1 MMKAHDIRAALSSVP
16 QLTLTSSTT
25 AAEADAAF
33 PMLAS
38 FNQGGIFVGTFSGQ
52 SPWERH
58 PHGDELLHVLEG
70 EVNITILTED
80 GPAQTTLCTG
90 HIFVVPK
97 GLWHR
102 QRARVAVS
110 LLSATPQP
118 TEVSLAE
125 DPRRHA

>member
-1 MMKAHDIRAALSSVP
+1 MQAHDIRAALSSVP
-16 QLTLTSSTT
+16 LLTITSSTT
-25 AAEADAAF
+25 AAEAAAAF
-33 PMLAS
+33 PRLAS
-38 FNQGGIFVGTFSGQ
+38 FNQGGVFVGTFSGQ

-70 EVNITILTED
+70 EVNITLLTED
-80 GPAQTTLCTG
+80 GPAQTTIGAG

-97 GLWHR
+97 GVWHR
-102 QRARVAVS
+102 QRARVTVS

-118 TEVSLAE
+118 TEVSWAE